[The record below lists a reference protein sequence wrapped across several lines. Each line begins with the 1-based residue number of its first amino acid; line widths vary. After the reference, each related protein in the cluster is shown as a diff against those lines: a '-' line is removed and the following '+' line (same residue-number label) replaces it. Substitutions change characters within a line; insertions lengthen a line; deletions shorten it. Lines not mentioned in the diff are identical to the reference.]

1 MVKQRVI
8 AVIVVKDSLAVQSI
22 GFERYLPIGKPEIA
36 AEFLNEWGVDE
47 IVLVD
52 IDAMRE
58 KRLIDLDLVQKV
70 AQKIFTPLC
79 VGGGI
84 RTKEDIKKVLDAGAD
99 KVAVNQMLFDRDFL
113 QEATHYFGKQCIVA
127 SVDIT
132 KKEGEYR
139 IYDYLSRSA
148 THDPFTFID
157 TLDVGEILVNVVEK
171 DGMKSGYETALYQE
185 LTKRTNIPVIALG
198 GAKNP
203 YDMQALL
210 DSVPN
215 ISAVA
220 AANFFH
226 YFEHSVAITKAILK
240 KEKNRP
246 VRHDGLLRYD
256 DFNFDEDGRL
266 VKKADEELEKMLFEY
281 HEKEVI

>member
-8 AVIVVKDSLAVQSI
+8 AVIVVKNSLAVQSI
-22 GFERYLPIGKPEIA
+22 GFERYLPIGKAEIA

-47 IVLVD
+47 IVLLD

-79 VGGGI
+79 IGGGI

-99 KVAVNQMLFDRDFL
+99 KVAINQMLFDRDFL

-148 THDPFTFID
+148 THNPFTFID

-171 DGMKSGYETALYQE
+171 DGMKSGYEIPLYQE

-256 DFNFDEDGRL
+256 DFDFDEDGRL